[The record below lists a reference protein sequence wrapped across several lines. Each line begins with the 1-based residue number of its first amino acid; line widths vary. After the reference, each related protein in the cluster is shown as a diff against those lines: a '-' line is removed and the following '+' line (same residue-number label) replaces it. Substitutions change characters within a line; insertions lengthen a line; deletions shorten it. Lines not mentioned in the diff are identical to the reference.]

1 MTGRHASLDDSGRPP
16 HPLWI
21 AVAAAMGV
29 VVLGAVGISIG
40 DELTPYSRWN
50 LGKEKT
56 VPTFFSATLL
66 VAGGICAAVAARR
79 SLCGIRLP
87 WLALG
92 LLLLAMGIDEMGG
105 AHEQLERLTGIDW
118 QVLYAPVVLAA
129 GVVWLLIVRQLKGAP
144 RLMMVAGAAAWGA
157 AQTLEALQ
165 WDGDERAA
173 GYEPMMLTEELL
185 EMTGSAFFLLAVYT
199 LLREAAV
206 RRQVSQRPPDGTAPK
221 ARFQP

>member
-40 DELTPYSRWN
+40 DEPTYSRWS
-50 LGKEKT
+50 LGNEGT
-56 VPTFFSATLL
+56 VPALFSATLL
-66 VAGGICAAVAARR
+66 VAGGICATVAARR
-79 SLCGIRLP
+79 SLCGMRLP

-92 LLLLAMGIDEMGG
+92 LLLLAMGIDEAGMV
-105 AHEQLERLTGIDW
+105 HERLERWTGIDW

-129 GVVWLLIVRQLKGAP
+129 GVAWLLIVRHLRGAP
-144 RLMMVAGAAAWGA
+144 RLMMVAGATAWGA

-185 EMTGSAFFLLAVYT
+185 EMTGSAFFLLAMYT
-199 LLREAAV
+199 LLRKAAV
-206 RRQVSQRPPDGTAPK
+206 RRQVSQRAPDGTAPK